1 MAATLRRNMTL
12 MIASVVVFWVGYL
25 VLGPNGYLALR
36 EREREAQV
44 LREDIHR
51 LTLEN
56 MRLSGRVDALQ
67 NNPREV
73 ERVARQEMK
82 LARPGEVIFVL
93 PPQPKK

>member
-1 MAATLRRNMTL
+1 MTL
-12 MIASVVVFWVGYL
+12 VMASLVVLWVGYL
-25 VLGPNGYLALR
+25 VVGPNGYLALR
-36 EREREAQV
+36 EREREAQA
-44 LREDIHR
+44 LRDDIHR

-67 NNPREV
+67 NDPREV

-93 PPQPKK
+93 PPPAPKK

>member
-1 MAATLRRNMTL
+1 MVATLRRHMTL
-12 MIASVVVFWVGYL
+12 VMASLAVLWVGYL
-25 VLGPNGYLALR
+25 VVGPNGYLALR
-36 EREREAQV
+36 EREREARL

-56 MRLSGRVDALQ
+56 MRLSGRVDALR
-67 NNPREV
+67 NDPREV

-93 PPQPKK
+93 PNPKK